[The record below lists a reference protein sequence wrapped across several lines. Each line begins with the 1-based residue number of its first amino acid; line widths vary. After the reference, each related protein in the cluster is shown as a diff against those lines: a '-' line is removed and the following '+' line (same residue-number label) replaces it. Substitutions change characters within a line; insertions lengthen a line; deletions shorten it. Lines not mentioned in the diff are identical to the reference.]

1 MKKCLGSELIKS
13 LMENPF
19 KRRISLNVNEY
30 QYLTEAYDL
39 LMQDDDFCDRLN
51 RLAVQLSEK
60 EVVYAIYTYNN
71 IDVMVTQLQQLKK
84 FTDIDVSSL
93 VYVDNSTNDEIA
105 EQIAIQS
112 NIAGASYIRI
122 PHFKELEGENIYHH
136 PKAIE
141 LSWYLLFN
149 DLNNKWFIML
159 DHDIF
164 PIVKYSFKR
173 VLVNMANSEL
183 DFYGLYGLQDFDLKS
198 SEQYYHYPWPG
209 FGFWN
214 AEILRTGTVGKR
226 LHKNR
231 FETWKDYGCHFAFD
245 YLCFFDENRGWSELD
260 TGGTMTL
267 LGNFIA
273 GLTAS
278 MCKLECRKV
287 KDDYIEVID
296 EAFLHLRDTSD
307 WSGEGRLKE
316 KYKCFLACSNSS
328 SFDPIKEL
336 PLHKTLR

>member
-1 MKKCLGSELIKS
+1 MKEFLGSELIKS
-13 LMENPF
+13 LMENSF
-19 KRRISLNVNEY
+19 RRRISLNVNEY
-30 QYLTEAYDL
+30 QYLTEAYSL
-39 LMQDDDFCDRLN
+39 LMHTNDFRNRLN
-51 RLAVQLSEK
+51 RLKLQLLDK
-60 EVVYAIYTYNN
+60 EVIYAIYTYNN
-71 IDVMVTQLQQLKK
+71 IDVMVTQLQQLKNL
-84 FTDIDVSSL
+84 TDIDISSL
-93 VYVDNSTNDEIA
+93 VYVDNSTDDEIA
-105 EQIAIQS
+105 KQIAIQS

-122 PHFKELEGENIYHH
+122 PHFWEQKDENIYHH

-164 PIVKYSFKR
+164 PIVKYKFEK
-173 VLVNMANSEL
+173 VLANKLNLGSV
-183 DFYGLYGLQDFDLKS
+183 FYGLYGLQDFDLKLN
-198 SEQYYHYPWPG
+198 EYHYHYPWPG

-214 AEILRTGTVGKR
+214 AEVLRTGTVGMHLPKHR
-226 LHKNR
+226 I
-231 FETWKDYGCHFAFD
+231 ETWKDYGCHFAFD

-287 KDDYIEVID
+287 KDDYIEIID

-316 KYKCFLACSNSS
+316 KYKYFLACSNSS

-336 PLHKTLR
+336 PFHKTLR